1 MTRILRL
8 ASTLERRGATRSPFY
23 REVQT
28 GLMTRPVKIGTGRA
42 VGWPEHE
49 VEAITAARIGGAS
62 DEQIAALVRRLH
74 EQRDAEVLRMLSP
87 ASAEAAQ

>member
-28 GLMTRPVKIGTGRA
+28 GLMTKPVKIGAGRA

-49 VEAITAARIGGAS
+49 VEAITAARIRGDS
-62 DEQIAALVRRLH
+62 DAQIAALVQRLH
-74 EQRDAEVLRMLSP
+74 EQRDADVLRLLNPSTT
-87 ASAEAAQ
+87 EARQ